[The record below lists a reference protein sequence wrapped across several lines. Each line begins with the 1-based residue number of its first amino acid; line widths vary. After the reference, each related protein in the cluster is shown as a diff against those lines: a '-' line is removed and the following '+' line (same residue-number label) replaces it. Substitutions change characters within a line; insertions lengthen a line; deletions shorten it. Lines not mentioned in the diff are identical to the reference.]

1 MSGGYD
7 GMVMVHRMADLEREA
22 AVSIHNG
29 SNITSLALDTV
40 REEEIGDMYMSH
52 PRQLIFLWK
61 SVCLV
66 CAVLLCLL
74 FVRPSLLLSSFL
86 LISLTCTMYIHVIVY
101 NSVY

>member
-61 SVCLV
+61 SDCLV
-66 CAVLLCLL
+66 CAVLLCLVVCTTL
-74 FVRPSLLLSSFL
+74 LASFFLPSHLSNMYNVY
-86 LISLTCTMYIHVIVY
+86 TCNCVQ
-101 NSVY
+101 